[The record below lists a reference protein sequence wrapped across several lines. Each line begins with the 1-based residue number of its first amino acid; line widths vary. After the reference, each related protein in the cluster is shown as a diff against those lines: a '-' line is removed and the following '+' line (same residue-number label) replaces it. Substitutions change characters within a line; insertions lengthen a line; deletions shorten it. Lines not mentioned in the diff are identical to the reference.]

1 MDTKSQAL
9 EKRNKTIQKLI
20 IKIIPVIQKNGFS
33 TLKMDDAA
41 KYMDISKAT
50 MYKYFASKDEII
62 EAVVGRYVEY
72 ISEMVQAWPLTDNNS
87 YVKSFDKVFQ
97 QSLLMAVYLSDI
109 FLQEL
114 GSIYPDLY
122 ETLSSEVEMRN
133 EQVREFFDRGMKNDV
148 FQHLN
153 PVILLIQMD
162 TMLRK
167 MIDPKLLM
175 LHHLSLKQALS
186 DYYEVMRHQILKSE
200 FINLENSSEMDLF
213 LNQMVQKLSRQ

>member
-9 EKRNKTIQKLI
+9 DKRNKTIQKLI

-62 EAVVGRYVEY
+62 DAIVGRYVDY
-72 ISEMVQAWPLTDNNS
+72 ISEMVQDWSLTDNMS

-114 GSIYPDLY
+114 GNLYPHLY
-122 ETLSSEVEMRN
+122 DRLSNEVEVRN
-133 EQVREFFDRGMKNDV
+133 EQVREFFDLGMKNDV
-148 FQHLN
+148 FQRLN

-186 DYYEVMRHQILKSE
+186 DYYQVMRHQIMKSE
-200 FINLENSSEMDLF
+200 FINIENSSEMDLF

>member
-9 EKRNKTIQKLI
+9 EKRKKTIQKLI

-62 EAVVGRYVEY
+62 EAVVDRYVAY
-72 ISEMVQAWPLTDNNS
+72 ISEMVQAWSQTDTRS
-87 YVKSFDKVFQ
+87 YVHSFDKVFQ
-97 QSLLMAVYLSDI
+97 QSLLIAVYLSDI

-114 GSIYPDLY
+114 GSLYPELY
-122 ETLSSEVEMRN
+122 DRLSNEVEVRN
-133 EQVREFFDRGMKNDV
+133 EQVCAFFDSGMSNDV
-148 FQHLN
+148 FQRLN
-153 PVILLIQMD
+153 PVLLLIQMD

-167 MIDPKLLM
+167 MIDQKLLM

-186 DYYEVMRHQILKSE
+186 DYYEVMRHQILKTE
-200 FINLENSSEMDLF
+200 FISLEHNSEMDLF

>member
-1 MDTKSQAL
+1 MKPQAL

-20 IKIIPVIQKNGFS
+20 IKIIPVIQKNGFA

-62 EAVVGRYVEY
+62 EAVVARYAEY
-72 ISEMVQAWPLTDNNS
+72 ISEMVQDLSLNDNTS
-87 YVKSFDKVFQ
+87 YIKSFDKVFK

-114 GSIYPDLY
+114 DNLYPHLY
-122 ETLSSEVEMRN
+122 EKLSSEVELRN
-133 EQVREFFDRGMKNDV
+133 EQVRAFFDRGMKNDI

-167 MIDPKLLM
+167 MIDHKLLM

-186 DYYEVMRHQILKSE
+186 DYYEVMRHQIIKSE

>member
-1 MDTKSQAL
+1 MDTKSPSL

-20 IKIIPVIQKNGFS
+20 IKIIPVLQKNGFS
-33 TLKMDDAA
+33 SLKMDDAA

-62 EAVVGRYVEY
+62 EAVVGRYVAY
-72 ISEMVQAWPLTDNNS
+72 ISDMVQDWTLTDHLS

-97 QSLLMAVYLSDI
+97 QSLLIAAYLSDI

-114 GSIYPDLY
+114 SSLYPHLY
-122 ETLSSEVEMRN
+122 DRLSNEVELRN
-133 EQVREFFDRGMKNDV
+133 EQVREFFDRGMENDV
-148 FQHLN
+148 FQRLN
-153 PVILLIQMD
+153 SVILLIQMD

-186 DYYEVMRHQILKSE
+186 DYYKVMRHQIIKSE
-200 FINLENSSEMDLF
+200 FVNLENSSEMDLF